1 MEIEIIEKLIKKYSA
16 AHGDFV
22 RRATIAEKYYRNENV
37 CIMTQK
43 PQKDEEGN
51 PMRSAD
57 NRIPRNFHGLLVDQ
71 KTAYAF
77 TAPPL
82 FDTGDKAVN
91 EKITEA
97 LGDEYQLNCMEL
109 CVNAA
114 NMSVAWV
121 HYWENEAGGFEWA
134 VVDSRQIQPIFDKS
148 LKKKLI
154 GVMRCYP
161 EMDADT
167 GDAYNV
173 YEYWNDIKC
182 QAFRRRVAAAD
193 STELPLLEYYNMFTD
208 PMTGEAV
215 SEYEHGRGEVP
226 FIPFFN
232 NNIDTDDLKNIKPL
246 TKNQQGSS
254 YFKE

>member
-16 AHGDFV
+16 AHADFV
-22 RRATIAEKYYRNENV
+22 SRATIAEKYYRNENV
-37 CIMTQK
+37 CIMTKK

-82 FDTGDKAVN
+82 FDTGNKKVN

-148 LKKKLI
+148 LKKSL
-154 GVMRCYP
+154 
-161 EMDADT
+161 
-167 GDAYNV
+167 
-173 YEYWNDIKC
+173 
-182 QAFRRRVAAAD
+182 
-193 STELPLLEYYNMFTD
+193 
-208 PMTGEAV
+208 
-215 SEYEHGRGEVP
+215 
-226 FIPFFN
+226 
-232 NNIDTDDLKNIKPL
+232 
-246 TKNQQGSS
+246 
-254 YFKE
+254 